1 MIKFIVTCL
10 ILYQFIEIVSTFLMV
25 AIYFLFAR
33 VIKRYNEK
41 WINNF
46 EEISKR
52 QLFWF
57 SLLSEVVTLIT
68 MNFIIQIYINH
79 SDMSF
84 KKTIILI
91 LPIISISLFLLKYFG
106 SKKYL
111 MKKDESLKID
121 ENAIYS
127 DNKK

>member
-1 MIKFIVTCL
+1 MIKFIFTCL
-10 ILYQFIEIVSTFLMV
+10 ILYQFIEIVSIFLMV

-41 WINNF
+41 WIKNF

-79 SDMSF
+79 SDVSF

-91 LPIISISLFLLKYFG
+91 LPIISICLFFIKYYG

-121 ENAIYS
+121 ENAIYT